1 MEFVHSEL
9 GIKYMYKGKERWQ
22 QKQSGIDNS
31 LNRHAGET

>member
-9 GIKYMYKGKERWQ
+9 GIKYKGKEHRQ

-31 LNRHAGET
+31 LNRHAGLI